1 MDNIKMEFDALII
14 KEEDGGYSSLC
25 IDLNVASQGETLIE
39 AKSMLVEAVEGY
51 IEVCIEK
58 TLPFL
63 RKIADIDNPEFID
76 SENIV
81 ERFKIK
87 TELKI
92 HSYA

>member
-1 MDNIKMEFDALII
+1 MEFDALII
-14 KEEDGGYSSLC
+14 KEEDGGFSSLC

-39 AKSMLVEAVEGY
+39 AKTMLVEAVEGY

-58 TLPFL
+58 ALPFL
-63 RKIADIDNPEFID
+63 RKIADNDNPEFND
-76 SENIV
+76 FENIV

>member
-1 MDNIKMEFDALII
+1 
-14 KEEDGGYSSLC
+14 
-25 IDLNVASQGETLIE
+25 
-39 AKSMLVEAVEGY
+39 MLVEAVEGY

-63 RKIADIDNPEFID
+63 RKTADNDNPEFTD